1 MTEMSKKEIRRFLLQ
16 GTLTGKL
23 ATVKNDG
30 TPHVVPL
37 WFILNDIT
45 DKNTSGDINF
55 TTSSMSVKAKNIQHD
70 NRVSICIDDQTPP
83 FSFVTVYGT
92 AKTQQY
98 KPNELVKWATKI
110 AGRYMGRKN
119 AKSYGKRNSAEG
131 ELLVRVKPTRII
143 AEKDIAAWD

>member
-1 MTEMSKKEIRRFLLQ
+1 MTEMSKKEIRKFLVQ

-23 ATVKNDG
+23 ATVKKDG
-30 TPHVVPL
+30 SPHLVPI
-37 WFILNDIT
+37 WFTLDRSN
-45 DKNTSGDINF
+45 NNSNGDIIF
-55 TTSSMSVKAKNIQHD
+55 TTNSMSVKGKNIRRD

-98 KPNELVKWATKI
+98 KPNELVEWATKI

-143 AEKDIAAWD
+143 GEKDIAAWE